1 MFESPLSEFRN
12 KKWHTEVKINGKW
25 ITYGICSEDINTK
38 LIKGEYLG
46 ISKMIRIDGEILKP
60 REVGLHFW
68 KKAVKMN
75 GEHI

>member
-46 ISKMIRIDGEILKP
+46 TSKEIRIDGEEQKP
-60 REVGLHFW
+60 FAAEYHFW
-68 KKAVKMN
+68 EKAK
-75 GEHI
+75 